1 MKKLKVTTPSEREV
15 RMTRVFDAPR
25 RLVFEA
31 LSRPELLKRWFGVIP
46 GWTLVTCEVDMR
58 TGGSYRY
65 VWHGPGGIVMG
76 MRGTYREVVPPERV
90 VSTERFDEAWYP
102 GEAVGT
108 MVLTEQGGVTTLT
121 TTILYESKEA
131 RDAVLRSP
139 MEEGAGAGFDNLER
153 LLATLREERKAGK
166 R

>member
-1 MKKLKVTTPSEREV
+1 
-15 RMTRVFDAPR
+15 
-25 RLVFEA
+25 
-31 LSRPELLKRWFGVIP
+31 
-46 GWTLVTCEVDMR
+46 MR

-90 VSTERFDEAWYP
+90 VQTERFDEAWYP

-108 MVLTEQGGVTTLT
+108 MVLTEQGGQTTLT
-121 TTILYESKEA
+121 TTVLYESKEA
-131 RDAVLRSP
+131 RDTVLRSP
-139 MEEGAGAGFDNLER
+139 MEEGVGAGFDNLER

-166 R
+166 AAKE